1 MTRYIVCIYSSLHC
15 FYFICLSLCSHFA
28 LNKQP
33 PSTAIYFVFLLSFL
47 FSSSTTPSLL
57 CTISTVSGLQRV
69 TRHFLAN
76 KIDTWEMV
84 RIPEAP
90 KKPESLVVTSLSLL
104 EIEKILGLTL
114 VVDDE
119 FDSLTP
125 ISVPQ
130 DLSMLARWIVQRNQL
145 TSGRT
150 LVGKSGPR
158 SWH

>member
-1 MTRYIVCIYSSLHC
+1 
-15 FYFICLSLCSHFA
+15 
-28 LNKQP
+28 
-33 PSTAIYFVFLLSFL
+33 
-47 FSSSTTPSLL
+47 
-57 CTISTVSGLQRV
+57 
-69 TRHFLAN
+69 
-76 KIDTWEMV
+76 MV

-130 DLSMLARWIVQRNQL
+130 DLKLWLEKADRAHGTSCANEASIRCKLNLLLVCAYDLVLSSSNESTRHLNIQTERIWAYSPVQWDVETRTL
-145 TSGRT
+145 SGRPDYGIWHGEKKD
-150 LVGKSGPR
+150 LDLNVIIMEAKRPNSGSEGVP
-158 SWH
+158 